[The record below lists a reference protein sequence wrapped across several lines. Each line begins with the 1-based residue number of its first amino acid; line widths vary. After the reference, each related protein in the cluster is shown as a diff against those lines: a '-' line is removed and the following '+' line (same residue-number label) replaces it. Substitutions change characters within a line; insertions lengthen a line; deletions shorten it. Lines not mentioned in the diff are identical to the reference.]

1 METEICSDH
10 IHLLVEILPKESV
23 TGFKGF
29 LKGKSRFLIHD
40 RDGILKYKY
49 SNQSFWCKG
58 YYVYTAGKNP
68 KKIAVSR
75 ISSKKMSCTIN

>member
-1 METEICSDH
+1 METEICPDH

-29 LKGKSRFLIHD
+29 LKGKSRFLIYD

-49 SNQSFWCKG
+49 GNQGF
-58 YYVYTAGKNP
+58 
-68 KKIAVSR
+68 
-75 ISSKKMSCTIN
+75 